1 MAEALRS
8 PAITVIEPDLSTAAA
23 FRIILDSKL
32 IQIKTNIGP
41 TLGGNP
47 EGLHRLRIALRGAR
61 AVLQL
66 FSPMM
71 PVAGMASLDR
81 DLQRVCRICGVGRD
95 WDVFCL
101 ETLPAARLARP
112 SVASPALLDAAQTH
126 RAASHRAVTG
136 ALQGARFTL
145 LLDRLAILS
154 RAKHRS
160 SPHYRDA
167 CFFRSIAI
175 SAPVLLD
182 RMARRTAKRG
192 RHVRRLSARMLH
204 TYRKSL
210 DRLFDDTGSFTRTF
224 ATGDVETYRT
234 HCMALQEILGLAND
248 AAVTKQLVAE
258 LKSDG
263 RADCATSVEALE
275 RWNRHRRRSALMD
288 LKRSH
293 DVFRRTRRFW
303 ASAPHDRGRDR
314 PSR

>member
-1 MAEALRS
+1 MAEAWRS
-8 PAITVIEPDLSTAAA
+8 PAITIIEPELSTAAA
-23 FRIILDSKL
+23 FRVILDSKL
-32 IQIKTNIGP
+32 IQIKASIGP
-41 TLGGNP
+41 TLGGDP

-66 FSPMM
+66 FLPIM
-71 PVAGMASLDR
+71 PAAGMASLDR

-101 ETLPAARLARP
+101 ETLPTAQLARP
-112 SVASPALLDAAQTH
+112 SAASPALLEAAQVR

-136 ALQGARFTL
+136 TLQEARFTL

-154 RAKHRS
+154 RTKHRA

-167 CFFRSIAI
+167 GLSQTIAI

-182 RMARRTAKRG
+182 RMARQTARRG
-192 RHVRRLSARMLH
+192 RHVRSLSARMLH

-224 ATGDVETYRT
+224 ATGDVATYRAR
-234 HCMALQEILGLAND
+234 CMALQEVLGLAND
-248 AAVTKQLVAE
+248 PAVTKQLVAE

-263 RADCATSVEALE
+263 QADCAPSVEALE
-275 RWNRHRRRSALMD
+275 RWNGHRRRSALTD
-288 LKRSH
+288 LERLH
-293 DVFRRTRRFW
+293 DVFRRTRPFW
-303 ASAPHDRGRDR
+303 APAPSHRDR
-314 PSR
+314 TSH

>member
-23 FRIILDSKL
+23 LQIILDAKL
-32 IQIKTNIGP
+32 VQVKASIRP
-41 TLGGNP
+41 TLGGNW

-66 FSPMM
+66 FSPIM

-101 ETLPAARLARP
+101 ETLPAAGLARP
-112 SVASPALLDAAQTH
+112 SAASPALLEAAQTH
-126 RAASHRAVTG
+126 RAASHRAVRS
-136 ALQGARFTL
+136 ALQGARFTF
-145 LLDRLAILS
+145 LLDRLAILA
-154 RAKHRS
+154 RAKHRAR
-160 SPHYRDA
+160 PLYRDA
-167 CFFRSIAI
+167 GLSRSIAI

-210 DRLFDDTGSFTRTF
+210 DRLFDDTGSFTLTF
-224 ATGDVETYRT
+224 ATGDVETYRA
-234 HCMALQEILGLAND
+234 HCMALQKILGLAND
-248 AAVTKQLVAE
+248 AAVTKQLVTK
-258 LKSDG
+258 LKSGG
-263 RADCATSVEALE
+263 RADCSTSVEALE
-275 RWNRHRRRSALMD
+275 RWNRHRRRSALME
-288 LKRSH
+288 LKRAH
-293 DVFRRTRRFW
+293 DVFRRTQRFW
-303 ASAPHDRGRDR
+303 ATAPRDR
-314 PSR
+314 DRARSSL